1 MTPKPKLAGGDLR
14 IQFSCVCDRG
24 LRRLSNQDRAW
35 ADVDHRVFAVCDGVG
50 GSRGGEIASQTAI
63 ETLQDAFQSPD
74 AGAPLARLERAVQYA
89 NRDIFEMAKH
99 NLDLAGMATTVV
111 AAYVEGRT
119 AYVAHAGDSR
129 LYYFTG
135 GALKQVTVDHTS
147 VHDAVRH
154 GDLSPEEASRIP
166 KTNVISRALG
176 VFPDVEVEC
185 QQFDFAVGAR
195 LLLCTDGVTRH
206 IPNHELERLMRTHER
221 DPQGLCDEV
230 HRMCYERGAEDN
242 FTALVVCLD
251 SLRSEATD
259 RPPLSPS
266 PERTAERVYRRE
278 ISVAPKSFP
287 PERTTGSFHPL
298 QEMVEARRT
307 RMRRL
312 VFMAS
317 AAGVVALCGAFWAG
331 GRYFTLA
338 ERWLVGQAPAAAPT
352 ESVGNDALFREAQA
366 EFLHGDL
373 AAAQRKFTALTER
386 EPKRAEYRLW
396 LGKVELTE
404 RRVPEALASF
414 EAAVRESPNFAEGWL
429 HVAGARRLAGDAAG
443 ADAALKKYAE
453 AAKAAP

>member
-1 MTPKPKLAGGDLR
+1 MTPKSKLAGGDLR
-14 IQFSCVCDRG
+14 IQFSCICDRG

-74 AGAPLARLERAVQYA
+74 SGAPLARLERAVQYA

-111 AAYVEGRT
+111 AVYVEGRT

-129 LYYFTG
+129 LYYFAG

-154 GDLSPEEASRIP
+154 GDLSLEEASRIP

-195 LLLCTDGVTRH
+195 FFLCTDGVTRH
-206 IPNHELERLMRTHER
+206 IPNHELERLVRAHER

-230 HRMCYERGAEDN
+230 HRICYERGAEDN
-242 FTALVVCLD
+242 FTALIVCLD
-251 SLRSEATD
+251 ASESGASVRSPLAAPAPEA
-259 RPPLSPS
+259 RPS
-266 PERTAERVYRRE
+266 ERPYRRE

-307 RMRRL
+307 RTRRL
-312 VFMAS
+312 VAAA
-317 AAGVVALCGAFWAG
+317 AAGCVVSLIAAFWAG
-331 GRYFTLA
+331 GRYFAQA
-338 ERWLVGQAPAAAPT
+338 ERWATGAAPT
-352 ESVGNDALFREAQA
+352 AGDAAGNEGLFREAQA
-366 EFLHGDL
+366 EFLRGDL

-386 EPKRAEYRLW
+386 EPKRAEYRFW
-396 LGKVELTE
+396 LGKVELAE

-414 EAAVRESPNFAEGWL
+414 EAAVKESPNFAEGWL

-443 ADAALKKYAE
+443 AADALKKYAE